1 MSHDGKRLGRRSVL
15 GAVGTAGAAALA
27 GCLGGD
33 EGDEEYVRP
42 IEIESFPVEEYE
54 SSLNVWNWYTDWVD
68 WHTEPFQESYEGV
81 EDINTQAYSGP
92 SEWYSRLEAGN
103 DEIDNIS
110 ATNEWVVRSME
121 NDYLEPL
128 PVERMGAWEVLSDL
142 AQSDAEEYFSMD
154 GEVYAIPE
162 SIVMQPSLTYNTDYF
177 DEPPDSWSI
186 LWDEDLEGM
195 MFMEDWAEVS
205 CRVAALYTGQD
216 PNDPDDFEEIE
227 EVLMQQRDL
236 NVTYWNEFSSAME
249 MFIDE
254 EVMVGPLR
262 DGRTWMARFLN
273 DAPIDYAVPDEGMM
287 YTYDNFVI
295 PEGAPNPR
303 ASAAWVDHGGQISS
317 RIRLFSEMGYVPPI
331 ENLEDELTEVVSEEE
346 AAFADWLDPDE
357 LIFIEPLDEETLDRY
372 DEIWTTVV
380 AG

>member
-1 MSHDGKRLGRRSVL
+1 MPDDTFHRNRRTVLKALGGGS
-15 GAVGTAGAAALA
+15 AVALA

-33 EGDEEYVRP
+33 DDGEYVRP
-42 IEIESFPVEEYE
+42 IEIESFPPEEYE

-68 WHTEPFQESYEGV
+68 WHVEPFQESYEGV
-81 EDINTQAYSGP
+81 EQVNTQAYSGP

-103 DEIDNIS
+103 DEIDNIC
-110 ATNEWVVRSME
+110 ATNEWVVRAMD

-128 PVERMGAWEVLSDL
+128 PVEQMGAWDVLTEM
-142 AQSDAEEYFSMD
+142 AKADAEEYYSKD

-177 DEPPDSWSI
+177 DSPPDSWDI

-227 EVLMQQRDL
+227 EVLLQQRDL

-249 MFIDE
+249 MFLDE
-254 EVMVGPLR
+254 EVVVGPLR
-262 DGRTWMARFLN
+262 DGRTWMARYLN
-273 DAPIDYAVPDEGMM
+273 DGPIDYAVPDEGMM

-303 ASAAWVDHGGQISS
+303 ASAGWIDHGGQISS
-317 RIRLFSEMGYVPPI
+317 RVQLFAQMGYVPPI
-331 ENLEDELTEVVSEEE
+331 ENLEEELAEVVSEEQ

-357 LIFIEPLDEETLDRY
+357 LIFIEPLEEEILDRY

>member
-1 MSHDGKRLGRRSVL
+1 MSENDKKPSRRRVIQGM
-15 GAVGTAGAAALA
+15 GAGTVGALA

-33 EGDEEYVRP
+33 DELEYVRP
-42 IEIESFPVEEYE
+42 IDIASFPVEEYE

-68 WHTEPFQESYEGV
+68 YHVDAFQESYDV

-103 DEIDNIS
+103 DEIDNIC
-110 ATNEWVVRSME
+110 ATNEWVVRAME

-128 PVERMGAWEVLSDL
+128 PVDRMEAWDALSQL
-142 AQSDAEEYFSMD
+142 AREDAEEHYSQD
-154 GEVYAIPE
+154 GDVYAIPE
-162 SIVMQPSLTYNTDYF
+162 SIVMQPSLTYNTEYF
-177 DEPPDSWSI
+177 DSPPDSWGI
-186 LWDEDLEGM
+186 LWEEDLGGM
-195 MFMEDWAEVS
+195 MFMEDWAEVA
-205 CRVAALYTGQD
+205 CRIAALYTGQD

-227 EVLMQQRDL
+227 EVLVQQRDL

-249 MFIDE
+249 MFINE
-254 EVMVGPLR
+254 EVVVGPLR
-262 DGRTWMARFLN
+262 DGRTWMAQFLN
-273 DAPIDYAVPDEGMM
+273 DAPIDYAVPEEGLM

-295 PEGAPNPR
+295 PEGAPHPR
-303 ASAAWVDHGGQISS
+303 ASAAWIEHGGQVSS

-331 ENLEDELTEVVSEEE
+331 ENLESELTEVVSEEE

-357 LIFIEPLDEETLDRY
+357 LLFIEPLDEETLDRY
-372 DEIWTTVV
+372 DEIWTSVV